1 MTRLV
6 TRRLDCGMPLIVESI
21 PGVRSVGVA
30 WYVPAGSATEPA
42 DRLGLGAMWSE
53 LLQRGC
59 GDLDSR
65 GQADALDRLG
75 ISRSV
80 ENGSLFMRF
89 GFTLVG
95 SRLTE
100 SLPIMT
106 DMVRRPRFDEDSIE
120 PVRDLSLQAIE
131 SLKDEP
137 AERASLALRDRHNP
151 PPINRSGMG
160 TPETL
165 ARITRADLLEGW
177 RDRARPEGS
186 ILAVAGEVDS
196 AGGADGIARSFNALL
211 ADWKGKVAEPVMGT
225 APQRG
230 TYHHINDASAQ
241 VHIVLAYEAPREIS
255 DDAPCERVL
264 SSVLSGGMSARLF
277 TEVREKRGLCYSVS
291 QSFAAEKDW
300 GQCSAYVGTTPERA
314 QESLSVLV
322 AELRKAVGPAAQ
334 ITEEEFAVAL
344 TGMKSRVIF
353 SGESTSARAHT
364 LASDQHKRGRPR
376 TLDEI
381 AAVYD
386 ALTPDQVNAY
396 VKRRAIGPI
405 TIVTL
410 GQTPLQPP
418 A

>member
-1 MTRLV
+1 MSRLV

-21 PGVRSVGVA
+21 PGVRSVAVA
-30 WYVPAGSATEPA
+30 WYVPAGSATEPV

-75 ISRSV
+75 MSRSV
-80 ENGSLFMRF
+80 ENGTLFMRF

-95 SRLTE
+95 SRLSE
-100 SLPIMT
+100 SMPIMA

-120 PVRDLSLQAIE
+120 PVRDLSMQAIE

-137 AERASLALRDRHNP
+137 AERASLTLRERHNP

-165 ARITRADLLEGW
+165 AKITRADLLDGW
-177 RDRARPEGS
+177 HERTRPEGA

-196 AGGADGIARSFNALL
+196 AGGPDGIARTFNTLL
-211 ADWKGKVAEPVMGT
+211 ADWRGGSTEPLMGLAE
-225 APQRG
+225 QRG
-230 TYHHINDASAQ
+230 SYHHISDTSAQ
-241 VHIVLAYEAPREIS
+241 VHIVLAYDAPNEIS
-255 DDAPCERVL
+255 DDAPSERVL

-291 QSFAAEKDW
+291 QSFAAERDW

-314 QESLSVLV
+314 QESLNVLV
-322 AELRKAVGPAAQ
+322 AELRKAVGPAAE
-334 ITEEEFAVAL
+334 ITPEEFAVAL
-344 TGMKSRVIF
+344 TGMKSRIIF

-376 TLDEI
+376 SLDEI

-386 ALTPDQVNAY
+386 ALTPEKVNAY

-418 A
+418 M

>member
-1 MTRLV
+1 
-6 TRRLDCGMPLIVESI
+6 
-21 PGVRSVGVA
+21 
-30 WYVPAGSATEPA
+30 
-42 DRLGLGAMWSE
+42 
-53 LLQRGC
+53 
-59 GDLDSR
+59 
-65 GQADALDRLG
+65 
-75 ISRSV
+75 
-80 ENGSLFMRF
+80 
-89 GFTLVG
+89 
-95 SRLTE
+95 
-100 SLPIMT
+100 MT

-137 AERASLALRDRHNP
+137 AERASLSLRERHNP

-165 ARITRADLLEGW
+165 AKITRADLLDGW
-177 RDRARPEGS
+177 HAQTRPDGA

-196 AGGADGIARSFNALL
+196 AGGADGIARSFNTLL
-211 ADWKGKVAEPVMGT
+211 ADWRGGSKEPVLGT
-225 APQRG
+225 APERG
-230 TYHHINDASAQ
+230 SYHHISDPSAQ
-241 VHIVLAYEAPREIS
+241 VHIVLAYEAPREAS

-291 QSFAAEKDW
+291 QSFAAERDW
-300 GQCSAYVGTTPERA
+300 GTCSAYVGTTPERA
-314 QESLSVLV
+314 QESLNVLV
-322 AELRKAVGPAAQ
+322 AELRKAVGASAT
-334 ITEEEFAVAL
+334 ITDEEFAVAL
-344 TGMKSRVIF
+344 TGMKSRIIF

-376 TLDEI
+376 SLDEI

-386 ALTPDQVNAY
+386 ALTPEKVNAY

-418 A
+418 V